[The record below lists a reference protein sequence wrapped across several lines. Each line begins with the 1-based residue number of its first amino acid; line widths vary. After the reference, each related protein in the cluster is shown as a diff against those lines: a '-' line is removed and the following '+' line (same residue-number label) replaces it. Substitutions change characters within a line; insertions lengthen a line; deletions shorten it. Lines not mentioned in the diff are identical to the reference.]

1 MCAKDQKGGLSVDF
15 AVQANLFAVHIV
27 LVDWTSEEPDL
38 NIRVQAGKFPDA
50 EIPRYQLASARE
62 SGVCRLA
69 DMTSAPYAAHERSKF
84 TPICFAK

>member
-50 EIPRYQLASARE
+50 
-62 SGVCRLA
+62 
-69 DMTSAPYAAHERSKF
+69 
-84 TPICFAK
+84 